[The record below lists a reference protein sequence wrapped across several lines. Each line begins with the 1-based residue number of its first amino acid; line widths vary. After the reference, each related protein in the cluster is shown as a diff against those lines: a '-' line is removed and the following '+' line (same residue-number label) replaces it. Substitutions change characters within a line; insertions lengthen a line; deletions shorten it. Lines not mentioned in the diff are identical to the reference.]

1 MFPFKELH
9 FPPCCLL
16 LPLKYYYLPEMVGHP
31 LKVSAIIYYVILSIT
46 QPGRSSS
53 FITLTDLNY
62 RRIYLLPLFVL
73 KTNLSIIPPSFRPV
87 TLIKMWG
94 FFPEGQNYKA
104 IFGGSFRL
112 PDTGSGIG
120 AIIRN
125 RIRGQ

>member
-87 TLIKMWG
+87 TLIKM
-94 FFPEGQNYKA
+94 FFFFFQKVKTIKRFLVVTSVYLIPEVGLA
-104 IFGGSFRL
+104 
-112 PDTGSGIG
+112 P
-120 AIIRN
+120 
-125 RIRGQ
+125 